1 MDTLKPAVMQ
11 DDNRLGQIRERLASG
26 KLSDVGFDA
35 FLPPS
40 TRARSSYTWTPIVVA
55 RRAALHFAERG
66 ASRVLD
72 VGCGPGK
79 FCVVAGLARP
89 ELTFCGVEHSPGLA
103 RTGQGLTASLR
114 VSNVEIRNGDA
125 LDAPWHD
132 FDGFYFFNPFSE
144 GSRAGGDRLLRV
156 AELLRAAPRKS
167 IVVTYHGLG
176 GPIPPSYDLIVEERV
191 GSGPLRVWQKTRLR
205 EGAWYH
211 LDYSHEVSRVP
222 RKYLERKLAALNSS
236 DEVASE

>member
-1 MDTLKPAVMQ
+1 MQ
-11 DDNRLGQIRERLASG
+11 NENKLDQIHKRFASG
-26 KLSDVGFDA
+26 ELSDVGFDA

-40 TRARSSYTWTPIVVA
+40 ARARSPYTWTPIAVA

-66 ASRVLD
+66 AKRVLD

-79 FCVVAGLARP
+79 FCVVAGLAHP
-89 ELTFCGVEHSPGLA
+89 ELSFCGVEHNPRLA
-103 RTGQGLTASLR
+103 CTAKGLTAGLHL
-114 VSNVEIRNGDA
+114 SNVEIRNGDA

-132 FDGFYFFNPFSE
+132 FDGFYFFNPFSG
-144 GSRAGGDRLLRV
+144 GSRLGGDKLLRV
-156 AELLRAAPRKS
+156 AELLRAAPRKA

-191 GSGPLRVWQKTRLR
+191 GSGPLRVWQKNRSR

-211 LDYSHEVSRVP
+211 LDYSDDVSRVP
-222 RKYLERKLAALNSS
+222 RQYLERKLAALSSS
-236 DEVASE
+236 DQVASE